1 MLAKALVGLAS
12 RLVPTSTSLDF
23 RLAGVI
29 FNPFQRGLCLIPRLV
44 PNSTSFGF
52 RLTEVNFNPF
62 QRGLFDVDDDG
73 WLGSLGFADSCWRVL
88 LSSLDFFE
96 AIAAASAAKGE
107 DWLACDIVCR
117 NLTVKVKLAEDK
129 SKNQSIV
136 L

>member
-1 MLAKALVGLAS
+1 LA
-12 RLVPTSTSLDF
+12 
-23 RLAGVI
+23 
-29 FNPFQRGLCLIPRLV
+29 
-44 PNSTSFGF
+44 
-52 RLTEVNFNPF
+52 EVNFNPF

-88 LSSLDFFE
+88 LVSLEFWE
-96 AIAAASAAKGE
+96 AVAPTAAAKDE
-107 DWLACDIVCR
+107 DWLACDIVCQ